1 MPKILVLVALVAI
14 GLIVWFLLLPE
25 LRKADIPDN
34 QPQLPRHRIEMP
46 NPFDE

>member
-1 MPKILVLVALVAI
+1 VPKLLVLLALIAV

-25 LRKADIPDN
+25 LRKADFPDN
-34 QPQLPRHRIEMP
+34 DPQLPRRTFEMP

>member
-1 MPKILVLVALVAI
+1 MPKLLVLLALIGI

-25 LRKADIPDN
+25 LRKADIPDEG
-34 QPQLPRHRIEMP
+34 PQLPRHRVEVP

>member
-1 MPKILVLVALVAI
+1 MPKLLVVLALIAI

-25 LRKADIPDN
+25 LRKADLPDN
-34 QPQLPRHRIEMP
+34 DPQLPRQRIEMP